1 METYPPF
8 KSTLSAE
15 LLEKAKNELNE
26 DPETRNVEINTLRTR
41 IQSCPGLKSR
51 LDSEFL
57 VRFLR
62 AKKFDQERAFNL
74 VKSYYKIRKD
84 NPEMFKDMVPS
95 AVDCVIES
103 KVTGVLD
110 HTDKQ
115 GRKVMIV
122 RPGKW
127 DPSQCP
133 LMDIFKLNYLTLS
146 KLIEDEETQVNGVIL
161 MVELG
166 EITWTHA
173 KAISPLFAKRLSAL
187 LQEAF
192 PARFKSIHYIN
203 EPSFFDYV
211 FMIIKQFLKEKIV
224 KRIHFHGDRVKE
236 LHEYIDVQY
245 LPAEFEGQ
253 APAFDTK
260 KWTDHLKTF
269 EDEFRDDLKYGFYDV
284 QAVTT
289 ETKNQDAMANSV
301 TGSFRKLDV
310 N

>member
-187 LQEAF
+187 LQ
-192 PARFKSIHYIN
+192 
-203 EPSFFDYV
+203 
-211 FMIIKQFLKEKIV
+211 
-224 KRIHFHGDRVKE
+224 IHFHGDRVKE